1 MLIDKITYSYNDI
14 GIIPSVLSNVQHQN
28 DCNVFDKNGFLPL
41 FTTPVNTVVN
51 ENNFN
56 TFIQNKIYPILPKNI
71 NINDRLTYIRNG
83 KWAAFS
89 FDEFKT
95 YFCNNKHRV
104 NNIIPHI
111 LIDMTNGHM
120 SILYHYI
127 RKAKQL
133 YDGNICIMA
142 GNITNPKTYH
152 IAADSGIDY
161 IRLFAGDE
169 DESNVYSNTGIHY
182 GMASLINE
190 VAQIKRSYSINNTNT
205 PKIIA
210 DGGIRNYSDIIKAL
224 ALGANYVMVG
234 NLFILLKNNANN
246 KYMPISTIIEQ
257 WSENMINNFKIAMC
271 YCDINDIRD
280 FNEQNVECIL
290 LSRWLKGN
298 NY

>member
-1 MLIDKITYSYNDI
+1 MLIDKITYSYNSI
-14 GIIPSVLSNVQHQN
+14 GIIPSFLSNVQHQN

-41 FTTPVNTVVN
+41 FTTPIDTVVN

-56 TFIQNKIYPILPKNI
+56 VFIQNKIYPILPKNI
-71 NINDRLTYIRNG
+71 NINDRLTYIRNE

-89 FDEFKT
+89 LDEFKT
-95 YFCNNKHRV
+95 YFCSDKNRI

-111 LIDMTNGHM
+111 LIDMANGHM
-120 SILYHYI
+120 SILYRYI

-133 YDGNICIMA
+133 YDGNIRIMA

-152 IAADSGIDY
+152 IAADSGVDY
-161 IRLFAGDE
+161 IRLFTGDE
-169 DESNVYSNTGIHY
+169 DESTIYSNTGIHY

-190 VAQIKRSYSINNTNT
+190 IAQIKQSYSINNANI

-234 NLFILLKNNANN
+234 NLFILLKNNADN
-246 KYMPISTIIEQ
+246 KCVPTSTIIEQ
-257 WSENMINNFKIAMC
+257 WSENMINNLKIAMS
-271 YCDINDIRD
+271 YCDINDICD

-290 LSRWLKGN
+290 LSR
-298 NY
+298 